1 MLMSVDC
8 NRPDGNNRTSDRK
21 SAIAPCFLIDTK
33 LTKVRTKVPSYVYMK
48 AYYNIIVYFV
58 RMKVII
64 IRKFRTNEVR
74 LILIS
79 ISK

>member
-33 LTKVRTKVPSYVYMK
+33 LTKPYEG
-48 AYYNIIVYFV
+48 
-58 RMKVII
+58 
-64 IRKFRTNEVR
+64 KFRSNEAYD
-74 LILIS
+74 IPS
-79 ISK
+79 FGNS